1 MQELWVQS
9 LGQEDP
15 LEKEMSTHSSIL
27 SKNHDVIK
35 MVQIIC
41 LLTTFISSIVDDAGQ
56 AQWNEVTVNNLNSIM

>member
-1 MQELWVQS
+1 
-9 LGQEDP
+9 
-15 LEKEMSTHSSIL
+15 
-27 SKNHDVIK
+27 